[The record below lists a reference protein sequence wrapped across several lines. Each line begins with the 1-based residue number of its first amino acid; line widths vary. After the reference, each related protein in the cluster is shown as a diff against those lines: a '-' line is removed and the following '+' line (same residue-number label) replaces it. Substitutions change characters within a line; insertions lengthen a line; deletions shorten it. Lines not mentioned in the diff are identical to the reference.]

1 MKTTIDLPGP
11 TGNWLSGNWPEF
23 RKDMLEFFHK
33 YTAVYGDIYQ
43 FRLFAMRFCVVNSP
57 QLLHEIFVEKNDSF
71 IKSWNMRQ
79 LKMAFGN
86 GLVTSSGE
94 FWKQQHRIVQPAFRR
109 AKLHKYAQQ
118 MIDIIDR
125 VVGEWQDG
133 QTFDIHG
140 EMVKITLQIVSKTL
154 FNIDTQQDVQR
165 VKDSID
171 VIVKQFASIT
181 SSRIPIPFIV
191 PTPQNLKVMKIFFQ
205 FPHNA
210 RRMIRA
216 RKKLGYLDD
225 LISDL
230 FKAQQELGVTD
241 KQVLDEVFT
250 LLVVGHET
258 TATSLTWAFYLI
270 AKHPEVQEK
279 IQDEIQRVIGK
290 RNIEVEDIGKLTYT
304 SNVVKETLRLY
315 PPLWAI
321 GRETIEDVHIGKHL
335 IPKGVQVLMVQH
347 VVHRDPRYFPD
358 PQKFQPQRWEDGL
371 EKKIPKYVY
380 FPFGGGPRVCIGNHY
395 NMIESTLILATAI
408 QKFDIQMLKDRGT
421 ELLPSIT
428 LQPRHKVYITVR
440 QRL

>member
-1 MKTTIDLPGP
+1 MKTKIDLPGP
-11 TGNWLSGNWPEF
+11 TGSWLSGSWPEF
-23 RKDMLEFFHK
+23 RKDMLAFFHK
-33 YTAVYGDIYQ
+33 YTSVYGDIYQ

-109 AKLHKYAQQ
+109 AKLHKYSQQ

-133 QTFDIHG
+133 QTLDIHG

-154 FNIDTQQDVQR
+154 FNIDTRQDVQR

-181 SSRIPIPFIV
+181 SSSIPIPFIV

-321 GRETIEDVHIGKHL
+321 GRETIEDVQIGKHL

-428 LQPRHKVYITVR
+428 LQPRHKVHITVR
-440 QRL
+440 QRR

>member
-1 MKTTIDLPGP
+1 MKTIDLPGP
-11 TGNWLSGNWPEF
+11 AGSWLSGNWPEF

-33 YTAVYGDIYQ
+33 YTSVYGDIYQ

-118 MIDIIDR
+118 MIDIIDT

-133 QTFDIHG
+133 QTLDIHG

-154 FNIDTQQDVQR
+154 FNIDTQQDVQK
-165 VKDSID
+165 VKDSVD

-181 SSRIPIPFIV
+181 SSRIPIPFFV

-205 FPHNA
+205 FPRSA

-216 RKKLGYLDD
+216 RKKLGHLDD
-225 LISDL
+225 LLSDL

-279 IQDEIQRVIGK
+279 MEEEIQRVMGDK
-290 RNIEVEDIGKLTYT
+290 KIEVEDIRKLTYT

-321 GRETIEDVHIGKHL
+321 GRETIEDVQIGEHL

-395 NMIESTLILATAI
+395 NMIESTLILAMAI
-408 QKFDIQMLKDRGT
+408 QKFRIEMPKDRGS

-428 LQPRHKVYITVR
+428 LQPRHKVHIAIC
-440 QRL
+440 QR

>member
-1 MKTTIDLPGP
+1 MKTTMDLPGP
-11 TGNWLSGNWPEF
+11 TGNWFSGSWPEF
-23 RKDMLEFFHK
+23 RKDMLGFFHK
-33 YTAVYGDIYQ
+33 YTSIYGEMYQ

-109 AKLHKYAQQ
+109 SKLHKYAQQ
-118 MIDIIDR
+118 MIDIIDK

-133 QTFDIHG
+133 QSLDIHG
-140 EMVKITLQIVSKTL
+140 EMVKMTLQIVSKTL
-154 FNIDTQQDVQR
+154 FNIDTEQDVQK
-165 VKDSID
+165 VKDSVD

-205 FPHNA
+205 FPRSA

-216 RKKLGYLDD
+216 RKERGNLDD
-225 LISDL
+225 LLSDL
-230 FKAQQELGVTD
+230 FRAQQELGITD

-270 AKHPEVQEK
+270 AKHPHVQQK
-279 IQDEIQRVIGK
+279 IEEELQRVIGQ
-290 RNIEVEDIGKLTYT
+290 RNIEVEDIDKLTYT
-304 SNVVKETLRLY
+304 SNVVRETLRLY

-321 GRETIEDVHIGKHL
+321 GRESIEDVQIGKQL

-347 VVHRDPRYFPD
+347 VVHRDARYFD
-358 PQKFQPQRWEDGL
+358 EPQKFLPERWENGF
-371 EKKIPKYVY
+371 EKKIPKYAY

-395 NMIESTLILATAI
+395 NMIESTLILAMAI
-408 QKFDIQMLKDRGT
+408 QKFRVQILEDRGT
-421 ELLPSIT
+421 ALLPSIT
-428 LQPRHKVYITVR
+428 LQPLHKVEITVQKR
-440 QRL
+440 